1 MEQQIKRSFNTL
13 LDKVSVIKFEEYG
26 DQRGKLI
33 AIESKSEIP
42 FEIKRI
48 FYIFG
53 MNKTMVRG
61 QHANRNSEF
70 VLININGN
78 SKVRVRDGFNEKVY
92 ELSQPSM
99 GLYLPAMTWKDM
111 YDFSSDSILLVLSN
125 EYYDEDEYI
134 RDYDEFLKVVR
145 GEA

>member
-111 YDFSSDSILLVLSN
+111 
-125 EYYDEDEYI
+125 
-134 RDYDEFLKVVR
+134 
-145 GEA
+145 